1 MPYGQV
7 KKDFHEYHLLYDL
20 KKFVNKAAKSAG
32 KVDFLAVRWYDDE
45 YRTALFIEERVSA

>member
-1 MPYGQV
+1 MI
-7 KKDFHEYHLLYDL
+7 
-20 KKFVNKAAKSAG
+20 KAAKSAG